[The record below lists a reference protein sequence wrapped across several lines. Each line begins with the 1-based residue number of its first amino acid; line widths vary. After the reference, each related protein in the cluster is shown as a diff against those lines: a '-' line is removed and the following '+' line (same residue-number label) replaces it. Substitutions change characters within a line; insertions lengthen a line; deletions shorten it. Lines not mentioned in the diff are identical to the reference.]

1 MRTTSSFEIFPN
13 DASERALAKA
23 RWLRR
28 EGRLQEAEDVYR
40 SVMKQQPG
48 LRAGWTECFD
58 LLRRSGHIE
67 EALAL
72 ATDAERTF
80 ATDAFPIALRGAALI
95 EQARFQEALE
105 ALEAAVVRDPDLALT
120 WHELGYAAYR
130 LGDGNRALLALDRA
144 FALEPHTETL
154 TLRGRIL
161 RAAGELYAATV
172 AFEAALHSA
181 THDEQRTEIEHEIL
195 ITQRLGDFAPRRP
208 RDLTRAE
215 RWFTEHGTV
224 VLAAT
229 GPGRPPTTPELVHA
243 FVSLAHD
250 RGWEFG
256 QVVTPSDDAIS
267 RTVAERLGISCEPL
281 DHIDPERIP
290 LVFAERPPVGQPDWK
305 SAVDRVNE
313 ERKGAV
319 FMAWCSVGDTPD
331 ADVVGGLDD
340 DGVPL
345 ALEID
350 AAQAIVMA
358 QHPVANIAG
367 RELIFQVSTLQP
379 D

>member
-13 DASERALAKA
+13 DTSERALAKA

-243 FVSLAHD
+243 FVSLVHD

-256 QVVTPSDDAIS
+256 QVVAPSDDPIS
-267 RTVAERLGISCEPL
+267 LTVAERLGISCEPL

-305 SAVDRVNE
+305 SAVDHVNE
-313 ERKGAV
+313 ERTGAV